1 MRFRFF
7 AACLQWWNY
16 AFVIA
21 KKGGTLSPDAV
32 NRKLNPAH
40 VPAAHSTTRIF
51 RNTATLNTM

>member
-21 KKGGTLSPDAV
+21 KKGGTLSLDAV

-40 VPAAHSTTRIF
+40 VPAAHSTTTRIF
-51 RNTATLNTM
+51 